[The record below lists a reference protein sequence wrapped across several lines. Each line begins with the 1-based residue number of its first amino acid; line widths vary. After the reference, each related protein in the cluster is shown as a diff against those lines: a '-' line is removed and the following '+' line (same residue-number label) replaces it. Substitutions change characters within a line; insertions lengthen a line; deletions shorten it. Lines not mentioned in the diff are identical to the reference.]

1 MLILMVLMIGQILY
15 GQVTLDKIPKSADYS
30 VVKNVQSSYP
40 LLQAVKPNV
49 SIMQY
54 KVLELPQGL
63 HDSDA
68 FFCRIEDAIA
78 KQNKVNFKFR
88 LGSVDYVDAMEGKGY
103 FQAVS
108 YSRATNFF
116 MQYKEQQ

>member
-1 MLILMVLMIGQILY
+1 MIGQMLY
-15 GQVTLDKIPKSADYS
+15 GQVTLDKILKSADYS
-30 VVKNVQSSYP
+30 GTRNVQPSYP
-40 LLQAVKPNV
+40 LLLRAEVPKA

-54 KVLELPQGL
+54 RVLKLPQGL

-78 KQNKVNFKFR
+78 KHNRVNFKFR

-108 YSRATNFF
+108 YSRATNFS
-116 MQYKEQQ
+116 MQYKEQR